1 VARLLPL
8 EVPLVQSRNRHVPH
22 HQRGAATLPVLIRPV
37 ATALLVAGLIAF
49 GIGESAAQSSRTYP
63 GISTR
68 GIPST
73 SSSHDSY
80 QRRLGSQQTP
90 SMRSTDFGQPRY
102 PRSPQTIYDNTPR
115 TTGVID
121 DPARIDGRQPPRRGT
136 TDWVRYCQAKY
147 RSFNASTGMYRAKSG
162 EYRPCR

>member
-1 VARLLPL
+1 MI
-8 EVPLVQSRNRHVPH
+8 
-22 HQRGAATLPVLIRPV
+22 AA
-37 ATALLVAGLIAF
+37 A
-49 GIGESAAQSSRTYP
+49 SNAAVGQSSRSYP

-80 QRRLGSQQTP
+80 NQRLGSQQRP
-90 SMRSTDFGQPRY
+90 SMRATDFGEPRY
-102 PRSPQTIYDNTPR
+102 PRSPETIYDYTPR
-115 TTGVID
+115 TTDLID

-147 RSFNASTGMYRAKSG
+147 RSFNASTGLYRAKSG

>member
-1 VARLLPL
+1 MTAAAC
-8 EVPLVQSRNRHVPH
+8 
-22 HQRGAATLPVLIRPV
+22 GAVW
-37 ATALLVAGLIAF
+37 
-49 GIGESAAQSSRTYP
+49 AQSSRTYP

-80 QRRLGSQQTP
+80 QRRLGSQQKP
-90 SMRSTDFGQPRY
+90 SMRATDFGQPRY
-102 PRSPQTIYDNTPR
+102 PRSPETIYDYTGR